1 MFHTGKCKTP
11 SYILQ
16 WDGTA
21 FTTNCPVHTDSVV
34 NFRPLTASNGTSSFF
49 TSANSCEKISTE
61 WAKIMCF
68 GEKDRHIKKK
78 SFLSFFLSFFLFFYC
93 IFHFLHDNAD
103 SMNDILV

>member
-34 NFRPLTASNGTSSFF
+34 NFRLLTASNGTSSFF

-68 GEKDRHIKKK
+68 GEKDIQAH
-78 SFLSFFLSFFLFFYC
+78 
-93 IFHFLHDNAD
+93 
-103 SMNDILV
+103 